1 MRYDRK
7 TVRVLPLSDQFL
19 NPELVYTPGGL
30 DKFLVGL
37 ATQPAQKFD
46 NIITEEVTNHLF
58 QAKDKEFGMDL
69 ISLNLQRGRDHGLQG
84 YNAFRELCGFGRAE
98 KFSQLSD
105 LIPVKIVE
113 RLKLIYADVDDV
125 DLFIGGISEAAA
137 VGSLLGPTFQV
148 FKLLFVRII
157 LIYFSSA
164 SLGISSRGFSTETGE
179 WLFQTFEGS
188 FCFIIL

>member
-1 MRYDRK
+1 MPYDRK

-105 LIPVKIVE
+105 LIPPKIVE

-148 FKLLFVRII
+148 LSFESLDIDCDV
-157 LIYFSSA
+157 SSA
-164 SLGISSRGFSTETGE
+164 SLETSSRGFNTETGD
-179 WLFQTFEGS
+179 
-188 FCFIIL
+188 

>member
-1 MRYDRK
+1 MPYDRK

-105 LIPVKIVE
+105 LIPAKIVE

-148 FKLLFVRII
+148 LSFESLDIDCDV
-157 LIYFSSA
+157 SSA
-164 SLGISSRGFSTETGE
+164 SLETSSRGFNTETG
-179 WLFQTFEGS
+179 G
-188 FCFIIL
+188 